1 MNISAVRFAQLI
13 AFISA
18 FTRQARSRIQVNL
31 RLISL
36 IPSYSSALAGT
47 GKSQCNCQDADGQYD
62 TFTHYCCAWQIEHIS
77 VWIFNEDHEVCPS
90 PRHSLGL
97 KLISHDVE

>member
-13 AFISA
+13 A
-18 FTRQARSRIQVNL
+18 
-31 RLISL
+31 LIS
-36 IPSYSSALAGT
+36 IFTSALAGT

-77 VWIFNEDHEVCPS
+77 VWIFNEDHECDS
-90 PRHSLGL
+90 PFSLQPFAKIMTL
-97 KLISHDVE
+97 ARNFDE